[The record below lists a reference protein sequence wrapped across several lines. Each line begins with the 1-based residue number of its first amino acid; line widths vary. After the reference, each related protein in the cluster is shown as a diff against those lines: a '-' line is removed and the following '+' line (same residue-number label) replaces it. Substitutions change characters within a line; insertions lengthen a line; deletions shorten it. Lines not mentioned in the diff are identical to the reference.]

1 MNRLRLLILG
11 LSAVLCAL
19 IGLELTAGS
28 APYDSSPLP
37 GPARLLADE
46 KQRPV
51 AADNSRTRL
60 QTILARPL
68 FNPNRRPSETGSR
81 GLPRLTGI
89 VVTDRERLALFASV
103 PPAHPLVAT
112 VGTHVGPYEV
122 KEIADTGVTIS
133 GPDGTTTLHPAFDPN
148 RPVPVPVPPR
158 PPLPRSP
165 SK

>member
-1 MNRLRLLILG
+1 ML
-11 LSAVLCAL
+11 VLPVVFCGV

-28 APYDSSPLP
+28 SPTDSSQLP
-37 GPARLLADE
+37 GPAWLPAGE

-51 AADNSRTRL
+51 AADDPRALL

-68 FNPNRRPSETGSR
+68 FNPNRRPSETGAR

-89 VVTDRERLALFASV
+89 VVTGRERLALFASA
-103 PPAHPLVAT
+103 PPTHSLVAT

-133 GPDGTTTLHPAFDPN
+133 GPDGTTTLHPAFDLN
-148 RPVPVPVPPR
+148 RPVPAPVPPR
-158 PPLPRSP
+158 PSLPRSP